1 MITLSEKREKSL
13 LILSQTVLSFNIYAI
28 SSEFSH
34 DSTRIL
40 AGQIRYQYN
49 KGITLIHHTASHS
62 FRQLLIALFIFSAIA
77 VQHSALAA
85 EESGKQK
92 SASIVTTISDDY
104 SRFYASDRL
113 VRMGIVFGAG
123 AVMANTNIDM
133 NIRNWY
139 QDNVRDE
146 RTDSWSSDPA
156 KDLTF
161 NAKFFGEG
169 KYMVPVALLAASV
182 NYIDT
187 DTAIGNW
194 GAKTSRA
201 YVTGLPAM
209 WLMQAVTGA
218 SRPDETPEGSVWRP
232 FNDGNGVSGHAF
244 VGAVPF
250 LTIAY
255 INQDNNYIKYP
266 AYLASMAA
274 AWSRVND
281 DKHFPSQVVLGWY
294 MAWEAVDTV
303 FEKDKYNQ
311 DIAIKPMIG
320 IDGFGLVAKGSW

>member
-1 MITLSEKREKSL
+1 MALIYKTARQGLTQLALTL
-13 LILSQTVLSFNIYAI
+13 TVFFGAAQHI
-28 SSEFSH
+28 
-34 DSTRIL
+34 
-40 AGQIRYQYN
+40 AG
-49 KGITLIHHTASHS
+49 
-62 FRQLLIALFIFSAIA
+62 
-77 VQHSALAA
+77 AA
-85 EESGKQK
+85 EASGSQQDP
-92 SASIVTTISDDY
+92 SIIETVSGDY
-104 SRFYASDRL
+104 TSFYASERL
-113 VRMGIVFGAG
+113 MRMGIVFGAG

-139 QDNVRDE
+139 QDKVRNE
-146 RTDSWSSDPA
+146 QTNSWASDPA

-182 NYIDT
+182 NSLDT

-201 YVTGLPAM
+201 YITGLPAM

-255 INQDNNYIKYP
+255 MNPDNAYVKYP
-266 AYLASMAA
+266 AYLASAAA

-281 DKHFPSQVVLGWY
+281 DKHFPSQVLLGWY
-294 MAWEAVDTV
+294 MAREAVDAV
-303 FEKDKYNQ
+303 FENTQNKKGVTVTPT
-311 DIAIKPMIG
+311 AG
-320 IDGFGLVAKGSW
+320 LDGFGLMAKGSW